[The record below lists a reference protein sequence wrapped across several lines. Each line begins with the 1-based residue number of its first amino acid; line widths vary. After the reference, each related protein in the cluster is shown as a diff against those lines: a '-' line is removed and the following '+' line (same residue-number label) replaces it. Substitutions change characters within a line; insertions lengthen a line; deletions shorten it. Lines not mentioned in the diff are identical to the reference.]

1 MIKPYFQ
8 MNPLFH
14 SEVDGSCEYL
24 ARWKYDE
31 NLDKIDFVI
40 KSTNVGKWT
49 GIGFSETP
57 QMVTEQ
63 SLTKCRISWLKP

>member
-1 MIKPYFQ
+1 MPNLKYDVI
-8 MNPLFH
+8 H
-14 SEVDGSCEYL
+14 SESDGSCEYL

-57 QMVTEQ
+57 QMVNENIHLQ
-63 SLTKCRISWLKP
+63 KAHKQ